1 MKLLF
6 MLLSVI
12 AWAEEK
18 GADLVPTDAL
28 VIEESSRSRKIGG
41 SSSIGTDAVD
51 MRTQT
56 AWYYGTKPI
65 VTCFNAAENFGQSEK
80 QIKSTIEASLKTWR
94 EYFALKKI
102 VKEGG
107 AQSPSVNFKFIGK
120 CKGDEDLVLFF
131 GTGPIFGGL
140 QDLKAVQ
147 RLNFPAAYVNKTH
160 MTRDLKWS
168 KGYVRIV
175 SSAYYTPDFP
185 NWGKPGALAAVL
197 THELGHVLG
206 FAHTP
211 GTIMQAEL
219 VDRVFSDQP
228 VAALRVDGAKQ
239 LVSCAE
245 CSASY
250 KLAVGGYQKGFFERV
265 GLKGESKLRL
275 LQSPSGFDLSDG
287 KIKVRVTETS
297 RSQSDMARTL
307 VSNFATPLNNQSE
320 TYNLYAFVSATSQK
334 IPVILEYNSASA
346 NGAIVLRSAENG
358 EILEVGRF
366 ERE

>member
-1 MKLLF
+1 MKTIFL
-6 MLLSVI
+6 LLSVVT
-12 AWAEEK
+12 WAADK

-28 VIEESSRSRKIGG
+28 VIEESSRSKKIGG
-41 SSSIGTDAVD
+41 SSSIGTDAID

-56 AWYYGTKPI
+56 AWFYGKKPI
-65 VTCFNAAENFGQSEK
+65 VTCYNATESFGQSEK
-80 QIKSTIEASLKTWR
+80 QIKATVEASLKSWR
-94 EYFALKKI
+94 DYFAAKKI
-102 VKEGG
+102 VKESGDE
-107 AQSPSVNFKFIGK
+107 APSVNFKFIGK

-168 KGYVRIV
+168 KGYIRLVNN
-175 SSAYYTPDFP
+175 AYYSPKFPD
-185 NWGKPGALAAVL
+185 WTKPGALRAVL

-219 VDRVFSDQP
+219 VDKVFSDQP
-228 VAALRVDGAKQ
+228 VEALVIDGGKQ

-245 CSASY
+245 CPAKF
-250 KLAVGGYQKGFFERV
+250 KLALGGFAKPFFEKI
-265 GLKGESKLRL
+265 GLKNESKLRL
-275 LQSPSGFDLSDG
+275 IQSPKGFSLTDG
-287 KIKVRVTETS
+287 KAEVPVVETS
-297 RSQSDMARTL
+297 RSQADSARTL

-320 TYNLYAFVSATSQK
+320 TYNLYAFVTGNSQK
-334 IPVILEYNSASA
+334 IPVVLEYNSASA
-346 NGAIVLRSAENG
+346 NGAIVLRSTENG
-358 EILEVGRF
+358 EIFEVGRF